1 MVDISGK
8 DVVEHV
14 VDERVGPLL
23 ALLATKVVHGVK
35 YDAHEAL
42 NGDVAGLVGLKPF
55 GIYARCLHE
64 SCSEPLDAFHPFEET
79 RHKLS
84 FWASLHR
91 EDWPGFVKTHCYVFY

>member
-23 ALLATKVVHGVK
+23 ALLATKVVHGVE

-42 NGDVAGLVGLKPF
+42 DWDVAGLVGLKPL
-55 GIYARCLHE
+55 GIDARQLHE
-64 SCSEPLDAFHPFEET
+64 SSSEPLNALRSEEDT

-84 FWASLHR
+84 FWACLNDR
-91 EDWPGFVKTHCYVFY
+91 DRQ